1 MTISLATTFF
11 LHTHQTPGPEGSNR
25 GNDDDGPDVAGGD
38 SNNDN
43 SGTNSVPHRSPSNLG
58 EQVPAELTEHLQ
70 GEGAHNEEE
79 RVDGVTVLITNYFN
93 ILFRCELI
101 VLFLLSFCDI
111 HLPLLLLCSLFCGN
125 VLPAPITI
133 VEQQTNQPGLLSQML
148 LFSPCHEDSLD
159 IREVIY
165 GIKMTLF

>member
-70 GEGAHNEEE
+70 GEGAHDEEE
-79 RVDGVTVLITNYFN
+79 RVVLLQY
-93 ILFRCELI
+93 LSSI
-101 VLFLLSFCDI
+101 VAPLQPLSRQC
-111 HLPLLLLCSLFCGN
+111 PACSSNNCRAADQSAWSSEPNAAVF
-125 VLPAPITI
+125 T
-133 VEQQTNQPGLLSQML
+133 LS
-148 LFSPCHEDSLD
+148 
-159 IREVIY
+159 
-165 GIKMTLF
+165 